1 MKKSIPF
8 RSSFYFVSGYGYYYA
23 FIVAIANMF
32 TLTYYLIVDKNQTLD
47 FIFPSFT
54 FYVIITSAIVFP
66 LLILLGFLH
75 YKRSR
80 AFISDTEIIQE
91 SNPYNYKLM
100 PGIHS
105 EALAPLLLELLKLS
119 RKSFSLDKLT
129 VDEILQLEKLEKKLE
144 HLAEGNM
151 FEIPKN
157 FDGI

>member
-8 RSSFYFVSGYGYYYA
+8 RSSFYFVSGYSYYYA

-32 TLTYYLIVDKNQTLD
+32 TLTYYLIIDKNQTLD
-47 FIFPSFT
+47 FIFPSFII
-54 FYVIITSAIVFP
+54 YVIISSAIVFP
-66 LLILLGFLH
+66 FLILLGFLH

-119 RKSFSLDKLT
+119 RKSLSLDKLT
-129 VDEILQLEKLEKKLE
+129 VDEILELEKLEKKLE

-157 FDGI
+157 FGEL

>member
-47 FIFPSFT
+47 FIFPSFII
-54 FYVIITSAIVFP
+54 YVIISSAIVFP
-66 LLILLGFLH
+66 FLILLGFLH

-157 FDGI
+157 FDEI